1 MEVLHWVLL
10 AVIVCFAGV
19 IRGCIG
25 FGFSALVVA
34 LASIFLN
41 PKMIVPMVAILEIAA
56 SIHMAT
62 SVYKQVKWQPL
73 LYLLLGTL
81 ITTPIGV
88 FLLVYLPVQDIRL
101 MLSLLIF
108 ILSMLLLSGWQYHG
122 RVGMLSFLAM
132 GAFAGGCNGAAGIGG
147 LPVATFL
154 SSIKIN
160 MAQIRATLVLY
171 FFAAD
176 IIFII
181 AVVVVEQFFVSAN
194 NDSLYSSSL
203 LWLSALMLIP
213 MTLGIQLGSKL
224 FIKLNERTLKRAVII
239 FLALLSV
246 VGIAKVVF

>member
-1 MEVLHWVLL
+1 MELIHWLL
-10 AVIVCFAGV
+10 LSVIVCFAGV

-34 LASIFLN
+34 LAAIFLS
-41 PKMIVPMVAILEIAA
+41 PKMIVPMVALLEIVA

-62 SVYKQVKWQPL
+62 SVYRYVKWQPL

-108 ILSMLLLSGWQYHG
+108 ILSMMLLSGWQYQG
-122 RVGMLSFLAM
+122 RVGMLSFLTM

-181 AVVVVEQFFVSAN
+181 AVFVVEQFFVSTN
-194 NDSLYSSSL
+194 NDSLYSNSL

-246 VGIAKVVF
+246 VGIVKTVF

>member
-1 MEVLHWVLL
+1 MELMHWLL
-10 AVIVCFAGV
+10 LGVIVCFAGV

-41 PKMIVPMVAILEIAA
+41 PKMIVPMVALLEIVA

-62 SVYKQVKWQPL
+62 NVYKQVKWRPL

-101 MLSLLIF
+101 ILSALIF
-108 ILSMLLLSGWQYHG
+108 ILSMLLLSGWQYQG
-122 RVGMLSFLAM
+122 KVGMSSFLTM
-132 GAFAGGCNGAAGIGG
+132 GAIAGGCNGAAGIGG

-176 IIFII
+176 IIFI
-181 AVVVVEQFFVSAN
+181 ASVLVVEQFFVNVNSGG
-194 NDSLYSSSL
+194 LYSSSL
-203 LWLSALMLIP
+203 LFLSVLMVIP
-213 MTLGIQLGSKL
+213 MTLGIVLGAKL
-224 FIKLNERTLKRAVII
+224 FTTLNEKTLKRAVII
-239 FLALLSV
+239 FLALLSII
-246 VGIAKVVF
+246 GIVKALF